1 MEKQTGAPRICGIV
15 GGVLFLAIVA
25 YNLYIYIYLLLE
37 SGAPFNPLTV
47 LTIAEST
54 VIGVL
59 ALLDR
64 RGRLLETVAW
74 VQVVHGFISMVTMI
88 YSVVTATAI
97 SSVALTLIFAN
108 VICAAASVLLATLL
122 IIGSC
127 RRGEVRWLRR
137 VCFLPTLVL
146 LAGSAVSF
154 SVAELTLLS
163 LILVLVQAISALLVC
178 IWVSAPVY
186 TMQPEEAAALQS

>member
-1 MEKQTGAPRICGIV
+1 MKNRMDVPRICGIV

-25 YNLYIYIYLLLE
+25 YNLYIYIYMLLDA
-37 SGAPFNPLTV
+37 GAAFNPLTV

-54 VIGVL
+54 AIGVL

-64 RGRLLETVAW
+64 RGRLLEIVAW
-74 VQVVHGFISMVTMI
+74 VQVVHGFITMVAMI
-88 YSVVTATAI
+88 YSVVTAAAI
-97 SSVALTLIFAN
+97 SSIALTLIFAN
-108 VICAAASVLLATLL
+108 VIGAAASVLLATLL

-137 VCFLPTLVL
+137 VCFLPPLVL
-146 LAGSAVSF
+146 LAGSVVSF
-154 SVAELTLLS
+154 SVVELTLLS
-163 LILVLVQAISALLVC
+163 LILVLIQAISALLVC

-186 TMQPEEAAALQS
+186 TMQPE